1 MYIMEMTEFIQHFAE
16 QFDET
21 EASVFNPETK
31 FRDLDEWSSLI
42 ALSVMA
48 MVNEEYDVCLSADE
62 MVNANT
68 IQELFDT
75 VQSHL

>member
-1 MYIMEMTEFIQHFAE
+1 MTEFIQHFAE

-21 EASVFNPETK
+21 EASVFTPETK
-31 FRDLDEWSSLI
+31 FRDLDEWSSLL

-48 MVNEEYDVCLSADE
+48 MINEEYDVCISAQE

-68 IQELFDT
+68 IQELFNT

>member
-1 MYIMEMTEFIQHFAE
+1 MDEKKFIQNFAD
-16 QFDET
+16 QFEET
-21 EASVFNPETK
+21 EVSVFTPDLN
-31 FRDLDEWSSLI
+31 FRDLDEWSSLV

-48 MVNEEYDVCLSADE
+48 MINEEYDVCISAEE

-68 IQELFDT
+68 IQELFNT

>member
-1 MYIMEMTEFIQHFAE
+1 MEMNEFIQHFAE
-16 QFDET
+16 QFEET
-21 EASVFNPETK
+21 EESVFTPETK

-48 MVNEEYDVCLSADE
+48 MVDEEYDVQLKADE
-62 MVNANT
+62 MRNANT
-68 IQELFDT
+68 IQELFDK

>member
-1 MYIMEMTEFIQHFAE
+1 MEMNEFIQHFAE
-16 QFDET
+16 QFEET
-21 EASVFNPETK
+21 EASIFTPDTK

-48 MVNEEYDVCLSADE
+48 MVNEEYDVCLSAIE

-68 IQELFDT
+68 VQDLFNT

>member
-1 MYIMEMTEFIQHFAE
+1 MEMTEFIQHFAE

-21 EASVFNPETK
+21 EASVFTPETK
-31 FRDLDEWSSLI
+31 FRDLDEWSSLL

-48 MVNEEYDVCLSADE
+48 MINEEYDVCISAQE
-62 MVNANT
+62 MVNSNT
-68 IQELFDT
+68 IQELFNT